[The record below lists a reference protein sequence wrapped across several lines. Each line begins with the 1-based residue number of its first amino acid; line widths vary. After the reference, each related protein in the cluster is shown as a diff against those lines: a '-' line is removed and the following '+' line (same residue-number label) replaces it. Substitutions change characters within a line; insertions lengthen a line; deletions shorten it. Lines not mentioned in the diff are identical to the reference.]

1 MSDSMNAYV
10 CMFDFSYRF
19 PIHSF
24 MWEIAKKREL
34 RDGDTK

>member
-1 MSDSMNAYV
+1 MNVYV
-10 CMFDFSYRF
+10 SMFDFSYRS

-24 MWEIAKKREL
+24 MWEIAKRGKL

>member
-1 MSDSMNAYV
+1 MNAYV

-24 MWEIAKKREL
+24 MWEIAKKRGEL